1 MLATRN
7 VVHAAFWLLEVMLA
21 LAGLFLLLSAEF
33 MAMVQLLVYAG
44 AVAVLVLFVIMLTLR
59 RREDAIRPRD
69 WSWPAAGM
77 AALFG
82 GLVLSAVVRYVP
94 SETRDAARGPRSRG
108 LRPVLF
114 TTWMLP
120 FELASLVLLVALSAP
135 SGGRRRGRTDVRRTA
150 RLPHPRC
157 RPVLDRAVRR
167 RVAKER
173 RHGAHVARAHVGCRE
188 PQPHRVLAVRDTR
201 PR

>member
-1 MLATRN
+1 MTETVNGIAFALLALASVGGSVAMLATRN
-7 VVHAAFWLLEVMLA
+7 VVHASFWLLEVMFA

-44 AVAVLVLFVIMLTLR
+44 AVSVLLLFVIMLTLR

-82 GLVLSAVVRYVP
+82 GLVLSAVARYTPENVRMPHVVP
-94 SETRDAARGPRSRG
+94 DVASFGK
-108 LRPVLF
+108 LLF

-120 FELASLVLLVALSAP
+120 FELASLVLLVALI
-135 SGGRRRGRTDVRRTA
+135 G
-150 RLPHPRC
+150 
-157 RPVLDRAVRR
+157 AVWWS
-167 RVAKER
+167 KE
-173 RHGAHVARAHVGCRE
+173 GE
-188 PQPHRVLAVRDTR
+188 D
-201 PR
+201 